1 MTNTAPDTTTDTVR
15 WHITM
20 SLDGFITGPDQ
31 SMDFVSA
38 HASRM
43 PASARE
49 VVRTTGALLGGRGW
63 YDVAMER
70 YNGLDGVYGG
80 GWRGPVFVMTNR
92 PVPGDA
98 DPSITFLSG
107 TIADGVAAARKAADG
122 QDVVVFGANTARQCL
137 EAGLLDEILVH
148 IAPVLLGDG
157 VRLVS
162 GPALGVTLERV
173 EVAETD
179 QLTDLRFRVLK

>member
-1 MTNTAPDTTTDTVR
+1 MTGVVR

-20 SLDGFITGPDQ
+20 SLDGFITGPDE
-31 SMDFVSA
+31 SMGFASG
-38 HASRM
+38 HADRM

-49 VVRTTGALLGGRGW
+49 VIRTTGALLAGRNW

-70 YNGLDGVYGG
+70 YGGLDGIYGG
-80 GWRGPVFVMTNR
+80 SWRGPVYVMTRR
-92 PVPGDA
+92 PAPEHA

-107 TIADGVAAARKAADG
+107 AISDGVTAARKAADG
-122 QDVVVFGANTARQCL
+122 RDIVVFGANTARQCL

-148 IAPVLLGDG
+148 LAPVLLGDG

-162 GPALGVTLERV
+162 GLALGVGLERI
-173 EVAETD
+173 EVTETD
-179 QLTDLRFRVLK
+179 QLTDIRFRIVK